1 MLVATIVYLKQV
13 EFLFEITFLYYLTTF
28 QFLALL
34 GTALAGLI
42 FVEKSKEEEARSYIE
57 QSIVTTLSCILSF
70 GLYLGS
76 LKWTRAS
83 GVLTALLPEL
93 LAACKAYGKIVPSI
107 PSGTK
112 VKPYSW
118 NNLTETQKHALIAGS
133 VLDTIF
139 PFLYLGIGFLG
150 CWIIYSILKWL
161 ALAILE
167 PFVNMVFTLAFSI
180 GTLFCLVQ
188 MQAKRNA
195 MRAIAGLDY
204 GDDKWGFGQV
214 ISVFVWLPIALK
226 ILMWILE
233 LLIVSLSMYNISNMA
248 ALFI

>member
-1 MLVATIVYLKQV
+1 M
-13 EFLFEITFLYYLTTF
+13 TFLYYLTTF
-28 QFLALL
+28 QFLGLL

-42 FVEKSKEEEARSYIE
+42 FVEANEEQEARSFLE
-57 QSIVTTLSCILSF
+57 QSVATTLSCILSF

-83 GVLTALLPEL
+83 GVLAALLPEL
-93 LAACKAYGKIVPSI
+93 LAACKAYGKIVPSV

-112 VKPYSW
+112 VEPYSW
-118 NNLTETQKHALIAGS
+118 NNLTETQKHALVAGS
-133 VLDTIF
+133 VLDFIF
-139 PFLYLGIGFLG
+139 PFFYLGIGILG
-150 CWIIYSILKWL
+150 CWIVYSILKWL

-167 PFVNMVFTLAFSI
+167 PLVNMVFTLAFSI

-195 MRAIAGLDY
+195 MRAIAGPDY
-204 GDDKWGFGQV
+204 GDNKWGFGQV

-226 ILMWILE
+226 ILLWILE
-233 LLIVSLSMYNISNMA
+233 LLIVSLGMYTISNMA
-248 ALFI
+248 ALFV